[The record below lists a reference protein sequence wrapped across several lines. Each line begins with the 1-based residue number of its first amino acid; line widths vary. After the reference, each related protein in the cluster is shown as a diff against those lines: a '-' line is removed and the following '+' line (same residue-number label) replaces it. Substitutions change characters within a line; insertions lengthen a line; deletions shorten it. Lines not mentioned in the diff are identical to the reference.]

1 MTVTTELTNDQKEA
15 ITELRKRVKD
25 VINPTLY
32 EDTHLFYRFL
42 KARDFNLKNSEE
54 MLRKHIQWRKEFL
67 VDTILDDYTSVEALV
82 KHFPGNLIGFDK
94 EQCPVKYFAFGNMD
108 AKGIRKAAKFSDII
122 KFMIQMQEQEMVVLK
137 EQSEKVGKIL
147 PGSVYICDF
156 KDMTFSAATDKKTLE
171 HSIYL
176 SKMYQDHYPER
187 LKAVYLINVSSYFH
201 LLFNI
206 LKVFLAASI
215 LSKMHFCSK
224 AEVQEKLLKVIEA
237 DQLPG
242 FLGGNRTDPDGDPL
256 CKSFVNHA
264 GKVPSKYFV
273 NKTSINF
280 SKLNG
285 VQKLIV
291 NRSSY
296 SEIEVNVEE
305 PGSLIEWEFEIK
317 SKDIG
322 FGLYYRE
329 MNGENSTLVE
339 IVPLQRVD
347 TEEFSETGIHK
358 ADKKGTYVIRYDNSY
373 SWMRSKE
380 LFYRVIVKNPKTL
393 DEEISLE

>member
-1 MTVTTELTNDQKEA
+1 
-15 ITELRKRVKD
+15 
-25 VINPTLY
+25 
-32 EDTHLFYRFL
+32 
-42 KARDFNLKNSEE
+42 
-54 MLRKHIQWRKEFL
+54 
-67 VDTILDDYTSVEALV
+67 
-82 KHFPGNLIGFDK
+82 
-94 EQCPVKYFAFGNMD
+94 MD

-156 KDMTFSAATDKKTLE
+156 KDMTFSAATDKKVTLE

-187 LKAVYLINVSSYFH
+187 LKAVYIINVSSYFH

-296 SEIEVNVEE
+296 SEIEVNVDE

-329 MNGENSTLVE
+329 MKGENSALVE

-358 ADKKGTYVIRYDNSY
+358 ADKKGKYVIRYDNSY